1 MPKDAAERKYFPVP
15 DNKEPIIAIAK
26 DKEQQVN
33 QVYVYHKHDPFP
45 EDLKNTV
52 GYLIYNY
59 MTSAVSNML
68 NTRLQ
73 ELTQTATPPFINAGV
88 EDNDFVLAKTKKAF
102 MGVAICKEGGIETG
116 LAALMREI
124 ERARQFG
131 FTEGEYTRMKAD
143 YLRALE
149 NVYNER
155 SKMKSEQFVSQYV
168 SNFIN
173 GDPIP
178 SIEDEYALMTQIVP
192 NIPLDNVNQLLKSLV
207 TDSNTVVSLFCPD
220 KPGVKLPTEADIK
233 KVLTDVKAEKL
244 EAYVDKVSNEPLMKE
259 TPKGGKVIKNRKR
272 TFRIDHSYF
281 EQRCT
286 CYPEVYKLQGRR
298 NQNVF
303 IQPRRNIFV

>member
-1 MPKDAAERKYFPVP
+1 
-15 DNKEPIIAIAK
+15 
-26 DKEQQVN
+26 
-33 QVYVYHKHDPFP
+33 
-45 EDLKNTV
+45 
-52 GYLIYNY
+52 
-59 MTSAVSNML
+59 
-68 NTRLQ
+68 
-73 ELTQTATPPFINAGV
+73 
-88 EDNDFVLAKTKKAF
+88 
-102 MGVAICKEGGIETG
+102 
-116 LAALMREI
+116 MREI

-233 KVLTDVKAEKL
+233 KVLADVKAEKL

-259 TPKGGKVIKNRKR
+259 TPKGGKVIKTEKGP
-272 TFRIDHSYF
+272 F
-281 EQRCT
+281 ESTILTLNNGVRVILKST
-286 CYPEVYKLQGRR
+286 NFKADEIRMSSFSRGGTSLFDEKMLSSSSKSMKLQA
-298 NQNVF
+298 
-303 IQPRRNIFV
+303 